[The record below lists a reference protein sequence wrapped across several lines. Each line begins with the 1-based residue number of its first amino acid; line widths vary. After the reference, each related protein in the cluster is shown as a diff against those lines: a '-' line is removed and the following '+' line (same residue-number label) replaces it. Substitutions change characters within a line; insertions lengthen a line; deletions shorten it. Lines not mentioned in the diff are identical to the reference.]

1 MKLTGKKTAPYRYLA
16 PTILLMIVFMVI
28 PICMVIGYSFVDK
41 AVVSQN
47 PQFIGLENYK
57 TIFADNEYIGAISN
71 TIIFVVVS
79 VVAHLIL
86 GMLFAMLLNSKYF
99 KSRTKT
105 IARVIYILPWVFT
118 ASVVAILWKL
128 MLQPSGIV
136 NYLLSI
142 FPQISRIP
150 SG

>member
-1 MKLTGKKTAPYRYLA
+1 
-16 PTILLMIVFMVI
+16 
-28 PICMVIGYSFVDK
+28 MVIGYSFVDK

-99 KSRTKT
+99 KAGQK
-105 IARVIYILPWVFT
+105 
-118 ASVVAILWKL
+118 
-128 MLQPSGIV
+128 Q
-136 NYLLSI
+136 
-142 FPQISRIP
+142 
-150 SG
+150 